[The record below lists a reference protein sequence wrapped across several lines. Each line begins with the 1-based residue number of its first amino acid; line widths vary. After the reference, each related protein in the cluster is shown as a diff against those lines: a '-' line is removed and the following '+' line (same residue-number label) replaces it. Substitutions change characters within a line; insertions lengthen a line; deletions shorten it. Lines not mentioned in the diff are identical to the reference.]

1 MNTYHN
7 LTIIGTS
14 HIAIESVKEVRDV
27 ILKEKP
33 EIVALELDRARFK
46 ALIEGENE
54 KRGPRLSDI
63 KVIGL
68 NGYVFSLIGAYAER
82 KLGEIVGV
90 KPGDEMKEA
99 AQTGKDVGARIAL
112 IDQRIEI
119 TLRKFSKEITL
130 KEKLRLVYE
139 IIKNIIKRPKLEF
152 DLKKVPEKDLISKLL
167 KDVKEKYPNVYSV
180 LVDERNKFMAKHLYT
195 LMQKYKVV
203 AVVGAGHED
212 EIIEEIKCLE
222 KKRLDI

>member
-130 KEKLRLVYE
+130 KEKLRFVYE
-139 IIKNIIKRPKLEF
+139 IIKNIWF
-152 DLKKVPEKDLISKLL
+152 
-167 KDVKEKYPNVYSV
+167 
-180 LVDERNKFMAKHLYT
+180 
-195 LMQKYKVV
+195 
-203 AVVGAGHED
+203 
-212 EIIEEIKCLE
+212 
-222 KKRLDI
+222 